1 MNAKA
6 GLLLARAL
14 LSTALLSTVLLTTGL
29 GLIACGQSAEPPA
42 GKAAPA
48 TPKTT
53 RPVGAPLERDTVRA
67 VNAAHSTTPIDLRFE
82 LQDKPMVNTA
92 SGISLAVIPDA
103 KSVISHIRL
112 SFQTVDGLDLA
123 DTGPVSIDRPEPG
136 VALTQNVG
144 VVPRRAGVLYLTV
157 TALIDD
163 DNGSLSRSYTIPIV
177 VANAG

>member
-6 GLLLARAL
+6 GTL
-14 LSTALLSTVLLTTGL
+14 LSMMALALT
-29 GLIACGQSAEPPA
+29 ACGGGARQGAQPA
-42 GKAAPA
+42 AAA
-48 TPKTT
+48 SPKTT

-67 VNAAHSTTPIDLRFE
+67 VNSAHSTTPIDLRFE

-92 SGISLAVIPDA
+92 SGIELAVIPDA

-112 SFQTVDGLDLA
+112 SFQTIDGLDLA
-123 DTGPVSIDRPEPG
+123 DTSPVNIDKPEPG

-157 TALIDD
+157 TAIIDD

-177 VANAG
+177 VAAAG

>member
-6 GLLLARAL
+6 GTLRFVTMAGAVGAAMLALA
-14 LSTALLSTVLLTTGL
+14 
-29 GLIACGQSAEPPA
+29 ACGGASQQAAGPPPA
-42 GKAAPA
+42 AS
-48 TPKTT
+48 PKTT

-67 VNAAHSTTPIDLRFE
+67 VSSAHSTVPIDLRFE
-82 LQDKPMVNTA
+82 LQDKPIVNTA

-103 KSVISHIRL
+103 KSTISHIRL

-123 DTGPVSIDRPEPG
+123 DTGPINIDRPEPG

-163 DNGSLSRSYTIPIV
+163 DNGSLSRSYTIPLV
-177 VANAG
+177 VASAG